1 MGVRRFTISLLNFLP
16 PASGEEIPKTTNNS
30 PADNNATCGWDSL
43 RSRISRYH
51 LASNEFPQWD
61 EEREEILP
69 SKCYLSGEVIHH
81 PKDPGKIEFRVNR
94 QWLIKIPRQNEV
106 LQVDDCVDFRTE
118 DEAIDFMFQE
128 KEHLDFLGQHNVLER
143 GRYFW
148 SIKKGKPYR
157 KYLGFFEGKFI

>member
-1 MGVRRFTISLLNFLP
+1 MSLLNFLP

-30 PADNNATCGWDSL
+30 PAVNNATRAWDAL
-43 RSRISRYH
+43 RSKISGYR
-51 LASNEFPQWD
+51 LASDEFLQWD
-61 EEREEILP
+61 DEREEILS

-81 PKDPGKIEFRVNR
+81 PKDPAKIKFRVNR
-94 QWLIKIPRQNEV
+94 QWLIKIPRENEV

-128 KEHLDFLGQHNVLER
+128 KDRLDFLGQHNVLEH